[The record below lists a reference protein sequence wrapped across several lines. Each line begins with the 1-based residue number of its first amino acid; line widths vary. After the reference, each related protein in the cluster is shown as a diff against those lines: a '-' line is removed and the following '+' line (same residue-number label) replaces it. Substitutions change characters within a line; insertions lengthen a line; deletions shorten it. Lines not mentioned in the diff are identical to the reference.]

1 MGKRREKIILV
12 DLDGTLISCN
22 SFPKW
27 VVFLLLSSFR
37 QLRWW
42 VTVKVAFWLLWRKLG
57 FISHQRFK
65 RDLMRLTYPDFY
77 DLAFAKTLLPYLN
90 DAVVAAV
97 QAEDAAVRVL
107 STAAPVNYA
116 AHLVDLLG
124 VDFQRLHSTQV
135 HDGQLRENVGEHKV
149 QSLRRD
155 FPGDLDITLYTD
167 HRDDIPLMKI
177 SANVILVNPSKKC
190 TAAIES
196 CGIKYSKI
204 LSGIEST

>member
-27 VVFLLLSSFR
+27 VTFLLLSSFR

-42 VTVKVAFWLLWRKLG
+42 VTAQVAFWLLQRKLG

-65 RDLMRLTYPDFY
+65 RDLMALTYPEFY
-77 DLAFAKTLLPYLN
+77 DLMFAKSLLPYLN
-90 DAVVAAV
+90 HTVVAAV
-97 QAEDAAVRVL
+97 QAEDATVRVL

-124 VDFQRLHSTQV
+124 VDFQRMHSTQL
-135 HDGQLRENVGEHKV
+135 HQGELRENVGEHKV
-149 QSLRRD
+149 DYLRRD
-155 FPGDLDITLYTD
+155 FPGDLNITLYTD
-167 HRDDIPLMKI
+167 HRDDIPLMKV
-177 SANVILVNPSKKC
+177 SANVVLVNPSKKC

-196 CGIKYSKI
+196 SDIQYSKI
-204 LSGIEST
+204 LSGVGST